1 MTRTSICLIALTLAA
16 CSNQLAPEPKG
27 GRISG
32 TVTYSGQAN
41 QAFVRPGLVVS
52 AFFTYP
58 PSGPPH
64 AFATLDMPAGT
75 TTMAYEL
82 RNLPVGNFR
91 VVASATDLAAPTAT
105 GPTDNPTGGYPSICA
120 LTTPAADVPVTAD
133 VPVAGINIT
142 LFDQGGN
149 ADPCHRDTTVC
160 PPVGRA
166 SLLIELASATPLV
179 APDKVAYAL
188 FPGPTSAPVDFLSL
202 AATDVPVFPHTMV
215 RPNLAPGSYLVFVC
229 RDVGGN
235 NPIGCGPEDVSLYY
249 MDKALL
255 PLAADTI
262 TRVHFDL
269 DAVTTSLTSTTTSA
283 AEGCP

>member
-1 MTRTSICLIALTLAA
+1 MMNTRSFLIILALGA
-16 CSNQLAPEPKG
+16 CTNQLPPEPQG

-32 TVTYSGQAN
+32 TVTYTGQAN
-41 QAFVRPGLVVS
+41 QAFARPGLVVS
-52 AFFTYP
+52 AFFIYP
-58 PSGPPH
+58 PSGSPH

-75 TTMAYEL
+75 TMMAYEL

-91 VVASATDLAAPTAT
+91 ILASAVDLTAPTAT
-105 GPTDNPTGGYPSICA
+105 GPTDNPTGGYPSMCA

-133 VPVAGINIT
+133 VPVSDINIT
-142 LFDQGGN
+142 LFDHGGN
-149 ADPCHRDTTVC
+149 ADPCYRDTTAC

-166 SLLIELASATPLV
+166 ALLIELASAAPLV
-179 APDKVAYAL
+179 APDKIGYAL
-188 FPGPTSAPVDFLSL
+188 FPGPASAPVDFLSL
-202 AATDVPVFPHTMV
+202 AATDVPSFPHTMV

-235 NPIGCGPEDVSLYY
+235 NPTGCGAEDVSLYY

-262 TRVHFDL
+262 TRVYFDL
-269 DAVTTSLTSTTTSA
+269 DAATTSLISTTTA
-283 AEGCP
+283 AVEGCP